1 MDFYANFKKNK
12 GFEKNEFAFY
22 NPVCFLAKLDKAGV
36 FEFNPYEGK
45 TYREIY
51 SDTDAAPNINM
62 SEVVK
67 DNPGF
72 APYSGEK
79 NIIGG
84 YTKITGFFNQ
94 DYKKYYHEGLDFG
107 GQNGITPIKA
117 LVNGKVVMLKNQKND
132 HYGLSILVQGTNME
146 DGKHMFYLLG
156 HLARYAESI
165 EKGVNVYPGMIVGYV
180 GNSGNC
186 YTNGHKINE
195 AERKAGK
202 GAHLH
207 LSLYKT
213 KEKNGELL
221 YDKKNDNFK
230 TRDRNLVNPFNHSE
244 GRIYK

>member
-1 MDFYANFKKNK
+1 
-12 GFEKNEFAFY
+12 
-22 NPVCFLAKLDKAGV
+22 
-36 FEFNPYEGK
+36 
-45 TYREIY
+45 
-51 SDTDAAPNINM
+51 
-62 SEVVK
+62 
-67 DNPGF
+67 
-72 APYSGEK
+72 
-79 NIIGG
+79 
-84 YTKITGFFNQ
+84 
-94 DYKKYYHEGLDFG
+94 
-107 GQNGITPIKA
+107 
-117 LVNGKVVMLKNQKND
+117 
-132 HYGLSILVQGTNME
+132 ME

-156 HLARYAESI
+156 HLARYAEGI

-244 GRIYK
+244 GRI